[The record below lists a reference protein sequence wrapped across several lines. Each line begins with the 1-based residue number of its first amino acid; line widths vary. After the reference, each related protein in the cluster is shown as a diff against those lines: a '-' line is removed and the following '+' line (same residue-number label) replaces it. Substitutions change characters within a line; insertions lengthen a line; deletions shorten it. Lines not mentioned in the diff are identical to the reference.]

1 MNPQSKFR
9 KAVLILLAVFLVTSC
24 LFAASAA
31 AKEEVVYANLDK
43 NGGVEGVYVVNI
55 FGYSELVDAVDANP
69 NEPVIVD
76 YGDYTTVKNLVST
89 EPLVKTGNDEY
100 TIYLN
105 PDVPADGKL
114 YYQGNTKNIIPWII
128 DVAFFLDGKEISAE
142 EVAGAAGHVTIH
154 VNIYEN
160 PEYGVDNFFYKNYA
174 LTVTILLDA
183 NTCLNIVSKDATIA
197 NNGAKKQLTY
207 TILPDR
213 VTEII
218 IDTDTVD
225 FFMDEI
231 NINAV
236 RLSLHI
242 DTDSIDMSD
251 IDDLKNAVSNL
262 AGISVSLSSL
272 SSTLYTKMVEILKDV
287 ELPAV
292 ALLISDAKQ
301 IASTVNEASAVLLK
315 LNGEV
320 KDMDTKITDK
330 INEVIDPLS
339 KNPQRI
345 KSFASDKNTD
355 IERVQFVIHT
365 KAVEVEEPEKEEKP
379 PEKELN
385 FFERILALFGLA

>member
-1 MNPQSKFR
+1 MNQKSKFR
-9 KAVLILLAVFLVTSC
+9 KAVLILLAVLLLTSC

-55 FGYSELVDAVDANP
+55 FGYSELVDAVAANP
-69 NEPVIVD
+69 AEPVIVD
-76 YGDYTTVKNLVST
+76 YGDYTSVKNLVST
-89 EPLVKTGNDEY
+89 EPIVKTGDDEY

-105 PDVPADGKL
+105 PEVPADGKL
-114 YYQGNTKNIIPWII
+114 YYQGNTKTVIPWTI
-128 DVAFFLDGKEISAE
+128 DVAFFLDGKEVSAE
-142 EVAGAAGHVTIH
+142 EIAGAAGHVTVH
-154 VNIYEN
+154 VNINEN
-160 PEYGVDNFFYKNYA
+160 PAYGVNNFFYKNYA

-197 NNGAKKQLTY
+197 NNAANKQLTY
-207 TILPDR
+207 TILPDK

-218 IDTDTVD
+218 IDTDSVD
-225 FFMDEI
+225 FSMDEI
-231 NINAV
+231 SINAV

-242 DTDSIDMSD
+242 DKDSIDMSD
-251 IDDLKNAVSNL
+251 VDDLKDAVRNL
-262 AGISVSLSSL
+262 AGISTTLSSL
-272 SSTLYTKMVEILKDV
+272 SSTLYTAIQPLIED
-287 ELPAV
+287 EPH
-292 ALLISDAKQ
+292 LLGIAKQ
-301 IASTVNEASAVLLK
+301 IASTTHEASSVLLK
-315 LNGEV
+315 LNNEV

-339 KNPQRI
+339 KNPQML

-365 KAVEVEEPEKEEKP
+365 KAVEVEEPEEAEKP

-385 FFERILALFGLA
+385 FFERILALFGLV

>member
-1 MNPQSKFR
+1 MNQKSKFC
-9 KAVLILLAVFLVTSC
+9 KAVLILLAVLLVTSC

-55 FGYSELVDAVDANP
+55 FGYSELVDAVAANP
-69 NEPVIVD
+69 AEPVIVD
-76 YGDYTTVKNLVST
+76 YGDYTSVKNLVST
-89 EPLVKTGNDEY
+89 EPIVKTGGDEY

-105 PDVPADGKL
+105 PEVPADGKL
-114 YYQGNTKNIIPWII
+114 YYQGNTKNIIPWTI
-128 DVAFFLDGKEISAE
+128 DVAFFLDGKEVSAE
-142 EVAGAAGHVTIH
+142 EIAGAAGHVTVH
-154 VNIYEN
+154 VNIDEN
-160 PEYGVDNFFYKNYA
+160 PAYGVNNFFYKNYA

-197 NNGAKKQLTY
+197 NNAANKQLTY
-207 TILPDR
+207 TILPDK

-218 IDTDTVD
+218 IDTDSVD
-225 FFMDEI
+225 FSMDEI
-231 NINAV
+231 SINAV

-251 IDDLKNAVSNL
+251 VDDLKDAVRNL
-262 AGISVSLSSL
+262 AGISTTLSSL
-272 SSTLYTKMVEILKDV
+272 SSTLYTKIVEDFSS
-287 ELPAV
+287 ES
-292 ALLISDAKQ
+292 LLIRDAKQ
-301 IASTVNEASAVLLK
+301 VASTVNEASSVLLK
-315 LNGEV
+315 LNNEV

-339 KNPQRI
+339 KNPQKI
-345 KSFASDKNTD
+345 KSFASDKNSD

-365 KAVEVEEPEKEEKP
+365 KAVEVEEPEEAEKP

>member
-1 MNPQSKFR
+1 MNRKSKFCR
-9 KAVLILLAVFLVTSC
+9 GVLILLAVLLVTSC

-43 NGGVEGVYVVNI
+43 TGGVEGVYVVNI
-55 FGYSELVDAVDANP
+55 FGYSELVDAVAANP
-69 NEPVIVD
+69 EEPVIVD
-76 YGDYTTVKNLVST
+76 YGDYTSVKNLVST
-89 EPLVKTGNDEY
+89 EPIVKTGEDEY

-114 YYQGNTKNIIPWII
+114 YYQGNTKNVIPWDI
-128 DVAFFLDGKEISAE
+128 DVTFFLDGKEVSAE
-142 EVAGAAGHVTIH
+142 EVAGVAGHVTVHIT
-154 VNIYEN
+154 IDEN
-160 PEYGVDNFFYKNYA
+160 PDYGVNNFFYKNYA

-197 NNGAKKQLTY
+197 NNAADKQLTY
-207 TILPDR
+207 TILPDK

-218 IDTDTVD
+218 IDTDSVD
-225 FFMDEI
+225 FAMDEI

-242 DTDSIDMSD
+242 DSDSVDMSD
-251 IDDLKNAVSNL
+251 VDDLKDAVRNL
-262 AGISVSLSSL
+262 TGISTTLSSL
-272 SSTLYTKMVEILKDV
+272 SSSLYTEIGKLHDPPQ
-287 ELPAV
+287 LL
-292 ALLISDAKQ
+292 LLISGQ
-301 IASTVNEASAVLLK
+301 IASTTNEVSSVLLK
-315 LNGEV
+315 LNNEV

-339 KNPQRI
+339 KNPQKL

-365 KAVEVEEPEKEEKP
+365 KAVEVEEPEEEEKP

>member
-1 MNPQSKFR
+1 MNQKCKFR
-9 KAVLILLAVFLVTSC
+9 KAALILLAVLLVTSC

-55 FGYSELVDAVDANP
+55 FGYSELVDAVAANP
-69 NEPVIVD
+69 AEPVIVD
-76 YGDYTTVKNLVST
+76 YGDYTSVKNLVST
-89 EPLVKTGNDEY
+89 EAIVKTGGDEY

-105 PDVPADGKL
+105 PEVPADGKL
-114 YYQGNTKNIIPWII
+114 YYQGNTKNIIPWTI
-128 DVAFFLDGKEISAE
+128 DVAFFLDGKEVSAE
-142 EVAGAAGHVTIH
+142 EIAGAAGHVTVH
-154 VNIYEN
+154 VNIDEN
-160 PEYGVDNFFYKNYA
+160 PAYGVNNFFYKNYA

-197 NNGAKKQLTY
+197 NNAANKQLTY
-207 TILPDR
+207 TILPEK

-218 IDTDTVD
+218 IDTDSVD
-225 FFMDEI
+225 FSMDEI
-231 NINAV
+231 SINAV

-251 IDDLKNAVSNL
+251 IDDLKDAVRNL
-262 AGISVSLSSL
+262 AGISTTLSSL
-272 SSTLYTKMVEILKDV
+272 TSTLYTKIN
-287 ELPAV
+287 ELLPSN
-292 ALLISDAKQ
+292 LLIVGIAEQ
-301 IASTVNEASAVLLK
+301 VASTAHEASSVLLK
-315 LNGEV
+315 LNNEV

-339 KNPQRI
+339 KNPQKI
-345 KSFASDKNTD
+345 KSFASDKNSD

-365 KAVEVEEPEKEEKP
+365 KAVEVENPEDEVKP

>member
-1 MNPQSKFR
+1 MNQKSKFC
-9 KAVLILLAVFLVTSC
+9 KAALILLAVLLVTSC

-55 FGYSELVDAVDANP
+55 FGYSELVNAVAANP
-69 NEPVIVD
+69 AEPVIVD
-76 YGDYTTVKNLVST
+76 YGDYTSVKNLVST
-89 EPLVKTGNDEY
+89 EAIVKTGGDEY

-105 PDVPADGKL
+105 PEVPADGKL
-114 YYQGNTKNIIPWII
+114 YYQGNTKNIIPWNI
-128 DVAFFLDGKEISAE
+128 DVAFFLDGKEVSAE
-142 EVAGAAGHVTIH
+142 EIAGAAGHVTVH
-154 VNIYEN
+154 VNIDEN
-160 PEYGVDNFFYKNYA
+160 PAYGVNNFFYKNYA

-197 NNGAKKQLTY
+197 NNAANKQLTY
-207 TILPDR
+207 TILPEK

-218 IDTDTVD
+218 IDTDSVD
-225 FFMDEI
+225 FSMDEI
-231 NINAV
+231 SINAV

-251 IDDLKNAVSNL
+251 VDDLKNAVRNL
-262 AGISVSLSSL
+262 AGLSTTLSSL
-272 SSTLYTKMVEILKDV
+272 SSTLYTKIKMDLGGEHS
-287 ELPAV
+287 ELAK
-292 ALLISDAKQ
+292 LIVSDAKQ
-301 IASTVNEASAVLLK
+301 VASTVNEVSSALLK
-315 LNGEV
+315 LNNEV
-320 KDMDTKITDK
+320 KDIDTKITDK

-339 KNPQRI
+339 KNPQKI

-365 KAVEVEEPEKEEKP
+365 KAVEVEEPEDEVKP

>member
-1 MNPQSKFR
+1 MNQKSKFR
-9 KAVLILLAVFLVTSC
+9 KAVLVLLAVLLLTSC

-55 FGYSELVDAVDANP
+55 FGYSELVDAVAANP
-69 NEPVIVD
+69 AEPVIVD
-76 YGDYTTVKNLVST
+76 YGDYTSVKNLVST
-89 EPLVKTGNDEY
+89 EPIVKTGDDEY
-100 TIYLN
+100 TVYLN

-114 YYQGNTKNIIPWII
+114 YYQGNTKNIIPWTI
-128 DVAFFLDGKEISAE
+128 DVAFFLDGKEVSAE
-142 EVAGAAGHVTIH
+142 EIAGAAGHVTVH
-154 VNIYEN
+154 VNINEN
-160 PEYGVDNFFYKNYA
+160 PAYGVNNFFYKNYA

-197 NNGAKKQLTY
+197 NNAADKQLTY
-207 TILPDR
+207 TILPDK

-218 IDTDTVD
+218 IDTDSVN
-225 FFMDEI
+225 FSMDEI
-231 NINAV
+231 SINAV

-242 DTDSIDMSD
+242 DKDSVDMSD
-251 IDDLKNAVSNL
+251 VDDLKNAVRNL
-262 AGISVSLSSL
+262 VGISGTLSTLSSSHYKRTTTVL
-272 SSTLYTKMVEILKDV
+272 NEPTPEEQVIITE
-287 ELPAV
+287 
-292 ALLISDAKQ
+292 AKQ
-301 IASTVNEASAVLLK
+301 IASTANELTGILLK
-315 LNGEV
+315 LNNEV

-339 KNPQRI
+339 KNPQKI

-365 KAVEVEEPEKEEKP
+365 KAVEVEEPEEAEKP

-385 FFERILALFGLA
+385 FFERILALFGLV